1 MAADL
6 HIKVIDP
13 NSAAVAGAQVTV
25 LREGDQTPLRV
36 QTTAGDGLVLVRVPE
51 EYLATTWKSCGGICA
66 CLSDGGSTQSG
77 GVTIQLHVSAVTET
91 VVVTATRFPVTRE
104 DAGASVDTLENGQ
117 LEAMQPVAASDAV
130 RFAGSGDQRC
140 WPTGGHCLAV
150 RTRW

>member
-1 MAADL
+1 MRSLWIVLVWFFIVGVASAADL

-51 EYLATTWKSCGGICA
+51 DKARYHVEVLAAGFAPASATVEA
-66 CLSDGGSTQSG
+66 LQSG

-91 VVVTATRFPVTRE
+91 VVC
-104 DAGASVDTLENGQ
+104 D
-117 LEAMQPVAASDAV
+117 
-130 RFAGSGDQRC
+130 
-140 WPTGGHCLAV
+140 
-150 RTRW
+150 